1 LEQGRK
7 AGAAAAR
14 KIKDVEDGKLRQEGA
29 AAGEKAGAETG
40 AKAGAEEGEKVGAT
54 EAERIGGDEG
64 EKIGREIA
72 GDEGAAL
79 GRELGAKAAK
89 VAGAKVGLRVG
100 RMAGGKAG
108 QAAGKKAAIEA
119 ANKACFVIGRERVA
133 ALVAKFTEIA
143 KGAAQEAAIIA
154 ARAEAMK
161 AVKEVATRAARKAA
175 RDALMAMVAKSKL
188 AVVKTWKPSALI
200 AVINA
205 RSDLTDMEK
214 VKLAAKAKLEGN
226 LTDLLP
232 QAAGSERR
240 ESIQPGEIKVT
251 LRQQEVENFE
261 VGAEGKWKT
270 VVFSEEQEERRE
282 KDIGSDNVTSLK
294 KRFETRNMKDNEA
307 YVIM

>member
-1 LEQGRK
+1 L
-7 AGAAAAR
+7 
-14 KIKDVEDGKLRQEGA
+14 QE
-29 AAGEKAGAETG
+29 
-40 AKAGAEEGEKVGAT
+40 AEEGERVGAT

-64 EKIGREIA
+64 ERIGREIA
-72 GDEGAAL
+72 GDEGAKL
-79 GRELGAKAAK
+79 GRELGAAAAK
-89 VAGAKVGLRVG
+89 TAGAKVGLRVG

-108 QAAGKKAAIEA
+108 QAAGKKAAVEA
-119 ANKACFVIGRERVA
+119 ANQACYVIGRERVS

-143 KGAAQEAAIIA
+143 SGAAMEAAILA

-161 AVKEVATRAARKAA
+161 AVREVATRAARKAA

-200 AVINA
+200 SVINA

-226 LTDLLP
+226 LNDLLP
-232 QAAGSERR
+232 QKGGEPRAASVE
-240 ESIQPGEIKVT
+240 PGEMKVIT
-251 LRQQEVENFE
+251 RQQDVENFE

-270 VVFSEEQEERRE
+270 VVFSEPEDQRVERDVGND
-282 KDIGSDNVTSLK
+282 KVNSLK
-294 KRFETRNMKDNEA
+294 KRFETSNMKDNEA